1 MQAAQPV
8 VPAAMQRAGEVNQ
21 VLSRRES
28 APSTAASA
36 GVGQGGMTI
45 HFSPSISVGGDNGGG
60 DVRGQVQEG
69 LKLSM
74 RELEQM
80 IRRLQAEQQ
89 RRAF

>member
-1 MQAAQPV
+1 
-8 VPAAMQRAGEVNQ
+8 
-21 VLSRRES
+21 
-28 APSTAASA
+28 
-36 GVGQGGMTI
+36 MTI

>member
-1 MQAAQPV
+1 MV
-8 VPAAMQRAGEVNQ
+8 
-21 VLSRRES
+21 
-28 APSTAASA
+28 
-36 GVGQGGMTI
+36 I
-45 HFSPSISVGGDNGGG
+45 HFSPNISVGGGDSSGG

-80 IRRLQAEQQ
+80 LRRLQAEQQ